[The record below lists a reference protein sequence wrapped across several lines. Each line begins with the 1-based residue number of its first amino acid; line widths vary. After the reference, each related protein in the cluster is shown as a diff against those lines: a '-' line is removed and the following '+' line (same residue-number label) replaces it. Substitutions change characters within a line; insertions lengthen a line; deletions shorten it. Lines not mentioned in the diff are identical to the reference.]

1 VRIAAVNLTMRRVIC
16 VGVDEDGSRVSSSF
30 GVAFACFCPFLLR
43 STSSRRLR
51 NASMPEPEV
60 GEEESG
66 ASDGDVDAADRL
78 LPGPPFL
85 SSAMMKG

>member
-1 VRIAAVNLTMRRVIC
+1 MNLAMRRVIC
-16 VGVDEDGSRVSSSF
+16 VGGDEAGSRASPSF

-51 NASMPEPEV
+51 NASIPEPEI
-60 GEEESG
+60 GLEESG

-85 SSAMMKG
+85 VSAIIEGLVTI